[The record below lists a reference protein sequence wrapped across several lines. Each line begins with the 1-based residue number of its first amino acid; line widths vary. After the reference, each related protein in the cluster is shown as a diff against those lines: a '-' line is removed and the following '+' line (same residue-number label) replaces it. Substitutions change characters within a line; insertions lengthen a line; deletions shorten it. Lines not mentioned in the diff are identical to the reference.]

1 MNTDNAQ
8 IRISDKESMQ
18 KATTDMLA
26 YPIDIGSQGE
36 SKFTIFNI
44 FEYSKGDVNKVESK
58 KHLGSI
64 ILPIPPELN
73 NTDSLN
79 YEEFS
84 APILNSAS
92 KLATANDISSKLSA
106 IGGSMAVVASALI
119 SKIPGADN
127 VVNQASALSGASI
140 NPQNTNIFKSP
151 SAREHRY
158 TFKMVAKSQKESI
171 AIRQIINKFRYHAY
185 PTVGAAEI
193 LYFAPDLFTISF
205 KVGKDS
211 SDSRDSFLFH
221 PLPSALV
228 ALSVSYNGAS
238 SPVFFQNTSA
248 PVEVTMQLIFK
259 EMELDN
265 KSKLTERYNINTG
278 GGGRQYSDIGGASG
292 TPNA

>member
-1 MNTDNAQ
+1 MTDNVQ
-8 IRISDKESMQ
+8 IRISDKERMQ
-18 KATTDMLA
+18 KAATDMLA

-44 FEYSKGDVNKVESK
+44 FEYSKGGVNQVESK

-84 APILNSAS
+84 APILNTPNAIV
-92 KLATANDISSKLSA
+92 TAKDISSKLTA
-106 IGGSMAVVASALI
+106 IGGATAVIGGALI
-119 SKIPGADN
+119 GKFPGGDN
-127 VVNQASALSGASI
+127 LINQASALSGASI

-158 TFKMVAKSQKESI
+158 SFKMVAKSEKESI

-185 PTVGAAEI
+185 PTVGASEL

-238 SPVFFQNTSA
+238 SPVFFQNSSA

-265 KSKLTERYNINTG
+265 KSKLAERYNINTG
-278 GGGRQYSDIGGASG
+278 GGGRQYSESG
-292 TPNA
+292 T